1 MSARP
6 RSVAGRLAAVG
17 VLCGVAAWAWLK
29 LAPAAAPGQ
38 AGLAGRPALTAQPP
52 PDRSIFLP
60 TSPDGLP
67 ESRAASRPGDLLPSA
82 AAPPAYRVVSSVS
95 TARPLPEQ
103 PDHPSDPVP
112 GQAIPGRSE
121 ATPAGPDVMV
131 PAGGTPAAAPATALS
146 PPADGDG
153 PAVAAPPAASPA
165 VSVPPGERLPALFY
179 DERPLPPPQ
188 RRALDRLANE
198 FIDAVEAGGSTAS
211 PGAWSAARAKAD
223 RQYITLYGH
232 AAYNA
237 LHLQAA
243 KEAAREARA
252 AAQAR

>member
-1 MSARP
+1 M
-6 RSVAGRLAAVG
+6 AGRLAAVG
-17 VLCGVAAWAWLK
+17 LLCGVAAWAWLK
-29 LAPAAAPGQ
+29 LTPAAAPGQ

-52 PDRSIFLP
+52 PDRSTVLP
-60 TSPDGLP
+60 TSPGDGLL
-67 ESRAASRPGDLLPSA
+67 ESPAASRPGDLLPSA
-82 AAPPAYRVVSSVS
+82 ASPPAYRVVSSGS
-95 TARPLPEQ
+95 TSRPSPGR

-131 PAGGTPAAAPATALS
+131 PAGGIPAAAPATALS

-153 PAVAAPPAASPA
+153 AAVAAPPAASPA

>member
-1 MSARP
+1 
-6 RSVAGRLAAVG
+6 
-17 VLCGVAAWAWLK
+17 
-29 LAPAAAPGQ
+29 
-38 AGLAGRPALTAQPP
+38 
-52 PDRSIFLP
+52 
-60 TSPDGLP
+60 
-67 ESRAASRPGDLLPSA
+67 
-82 AAPPAYRVVSSVS
+82 
-95 TARPLPEQ
+95 
-103 PDHPSDPVP
+103 
-112 GQAIPGRSE
+112 
-121 ATPAGPDVMV
+121 MV

-146 PPADGDG
+146 LQADGDG
-153 PAVAAPPAASPA
+153 VAVAAPPAASPAASPA

-198 FIDAVEAGGSTAS
+198 FIDAVEGGGSTAS
-211 PGAWSAARAKAD
+211 SEAWSAARAKAD
-223 RQYITLYGH
+223 RRYITLYGH